1 MFKIDKVL
9 NRISPIESKSFAEL
23 GFRERDHLQEWLANQ
38 PDAFGEDLLIIQ
50 KEFAGFEDTRERLD
64 LLALDKDGNLV
75 VIENKLDDS
84 GRDVTWQA
92 LKYASYCSS
101 LNKKQILKIYQD
113 YLDRH
118 ITSEFVAS
126 ESLCEFL
133 GVLDLDEIV
142 LNSGNTQRL
151 ILVAAN
157 YRKEVTSTALWLL
170 SHGIQVQ
177 CFRVTPYAMNLDN
190 VSNKDLFL
198 NVEQIVPPL
207 EVEELMI
214 SMSEKNNEE
223 KSTRKEIKNRH
234 IVRSEFWAQ
243 ALPEIKKSNFNFFDN
258 QSITNNARIRGKAYH
273 AGVYYGV
280 TFLQK
285 QIRIE
290 VILKHSNEEV
300 NKKLFD
306 ALITEKDTIEDV
318 YGSSLEWHRKD
329 DQKASRIQDNYDF
342 DGLDK
347 DKWSEVIQMIIVK
360 LELFER
366 AVAPCF
372 EKLKVSM

>member
-1 MFKIDKVL
+1 MFKIDKVS

-75 VIENKLDDS
+75 IIENKLDDS

-118 ITSEFVAS
+118 LIGEFVAS

-133 GVLDLDEIV
+133 EVLDLDEVV

-177 CFRVTPYAMNLDN
+177 CFKVTPYAMNLDN
-190 VSNKDLFL
+190 VSSKDLFL

-234 IVRSEFWAQ
+234 IVRSARL
-243 ALPEIKKSNFNFFDN
+243 AHFNP
-258 QSITNNARIRGKAYH
+258 R
-273 AGVYYGV
+273 
-280 TFLQK
+280 L
-285 QIRIE
+285 
-290 VILKHSNEEV
+290 
-300 NKKLFD
+300 
-306 ALITEKDTIEDV
+306 
-318 YGSSLEWHRKD
+318 
-329 DQKASRIQDNYDF
+329 
-342 DGLDK
+342 
-347 DKWSEVIQMIIVK
+347 
-360 LELFER
+360 
-366 AVAPCF
+366 
-372 EKLKVSM
+372 